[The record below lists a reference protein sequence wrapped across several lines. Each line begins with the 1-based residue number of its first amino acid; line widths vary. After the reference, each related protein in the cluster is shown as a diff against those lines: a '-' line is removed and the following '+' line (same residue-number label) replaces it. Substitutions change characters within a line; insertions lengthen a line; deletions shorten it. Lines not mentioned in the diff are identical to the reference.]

1 MALRRL
7 APVFFLASGVVALLV
22 WWLVYTQR
30 VVTDLRREAARSS
43 QMYARIYQ
51 ALSQEGDDGNAALLD
66 LSRYIGQAGVPIVVT
81 NAAGV
86 PTASMNLPFAVD
98 SQLGSPLDSKR
109 VRDYVTVLDQA
120 NVPISQPGVGN
131 VHYGDTPLVEGLRVV
146 PIITVVTLGLFLLA
160 GAYGLVTRGRAE
172 RERVFAGMAREAAH
186 QLGTPLTALA
196 GWVELLAEREGDA
209 DSTAQTAVGHMR
221 SDLDRLERVA
231 HRFERI
237 GRPAQKDSVDVREIV
252 FRVAAYFRVRVPT
265 MAHKVSITTSLPDEP
280 LKVEGDAVL
289 LEWALESLVRNG
301 IDALAGRGGNVDLR
315 VEPLPEGGARVVVA
329 DDGPGVPR
337 ERRNEIFKAGFTTK
351 PRGWGIGLALTRR
364 IITDNHGGR
373 LTLLP
378 SDRGAAFEIMLE
390 R

>member
-1 MALRRL
+1 MGVRRV
-7 APVFFLASGVVALLV
+7 APVVFLAIGVVALLV

-30 VVTDLRREAARSS
+30 VVADLRREAARSS
-43 QMYARIYQ
+43 QMYARVYQ
-51 ALSQEGDDGNAALLD
+51 ALSQEGDDGTAALLD
-66 LSRYIGQAGVPIVVT
+66 LSRYIRQAGVPVIVT
-81 NAAGV
+81 DASGT
-86 PTASMNLPFAVD
+86 PTAHANLPFDAPME
-98 SQLGSPLDSKR
+98 SPR
-109 VRDYVTVLDQA
+109 VRDYVKVLDRA
-120 NVPISQPGVGN
+120 NKPITQPGVGN
-131 VHYGDTPLVEGLRVV
+131 VHYGDTPLVSGLRVV

-160 GAYGLVTRGRAE
+160 GVYALITRGRAE

-196 GWVELLAEREGDA
+196 GWVELLAERDGDA
-209 DSTAQTAVGHMR
+209 GSTTHIAVGHMR

-237 GRPAQKDSVDVREIV
+237 GRPAQRDAIDVREIV
-252 FRVAAYFRVRVPT
+252 FRVATYFRARVPT
-265 MAHKVSITTSLPDEP
+265 LTHSVSITATLPDEP
-280 LKVEGDAVL
+280 LRVEGDEVL

-301 IDALAGRGGNVDLR
+301 IDALAGRGGSVDLR
-315 VEPLPEGGARVVVA
+315 VDPLPEGGARVIVA

-337 ERRNEIFKAGFTTK
+337 ELRNEIFKAGFTTK
-351 PRGWGIGLALTRR
+351 PRGWGIGLALARR